1 MPSFSTEL
9 LVIGA
14 GATGL
19 GIAWDA
25 CLRGI
30 KVVVVDQSNIA
41 QGTSGRYHGL
51 LHSGGRYA
59 ITDPVSAQ
67 ECASENTILRR
78 IIPHAIEDTGG
89 LYLALRTDPADY
101 AHEWLLACQKIGIDL
116 EPRSLDQVRRREPA
130 LTKAISQAFQV
141 NAASLDSFDL
151 LNSLSHSIRKAGGQV
166 LLHQRVNEFIIEN
179 NTVVAAELVSEL
191 DQTTMHIG
199 AEIFINAAGPWSD
212 QVAALAGVNI
222 PLTHSKGT
230 MIAMAN
236 RLTHTIIHRCR
247 PHSNG
252 DVIVPAGSVMI
263 IGTTDIPVA
272 SANDLSIQQS
282 EIDFLMDQGEEL
294 IPGFAKTRPLRAWAG
309 IRPIYNSRQ
318 YGINATREYS
328 RSHVLIDHGETDGI
342 SGLASIFGGKL
353 TTFRLMAQRVVDFVS
368 RELQI
373 DDECCTATVPI
384 EPEKKEF
391 IVLSN
396 RTTRLLSSEKDIS
409 DSVICECENVRQSE
423 IESYIQSS
431 PHFELDNLRCT
442 TRLGMGPCQSAFCS
456 VRATEIAFSSH
467 ESEDLLA
474 DLASFI
480 DRRWRGTSHLAWGQS
495 MRQMALSR
503 RLYFELLDI
512 QQVSG
517 DGS

>member
-59 ITDPVSAQ
+59 VTDPISAE
-67 ECASENTILRR
+67 ECASENLILRR

-89 LYLALRTDPADY
+89 LYLVLRADTGDY
-101 AHEWLLACQKIGIDL
+101 ADEWQRACHEIGIDV

-130 LTKAISQAFQV
+130 LTKEISQAFQV

-151 LNSLSHSIRKAGGQV
+151 LNSLSTSIRKAGGQI
-166 LLHQRVNEFIIEN
+166 LLHHRVNGFIIED
-179 NTVVAAELVSEL
+179 NTVVAAELTSEL
-191 DQTTMHIG
+191 DRTAVQIG
-199 AEIFINAAGPWSD
+199 AEIFVNAAGPWAD
-212 QVAALAGVNI
+212 QVAALAGIKI
-222 PLTHSKGT
+222 PITHSKGT

-236 RLTHTIIHRCR
+236 RLTQTVIHRCR
-247 PHSNG
+247 PPSSG
-252 DVIVPAGSVMI
+252 DAIVPAGSVMI
-263 IGTTDIPVA
+263 IGTTDLPVA
-272 SANDLSIQQS
+272 SANDLAIQPS
-282 EIDFLMDQGEEL
+282 EIDFLLDQGDEL
-294 IPGFAKTRPLRAWAG
+294 IPGFSSRRPLRAWSG
-309 IRPIYNSRQ
+309 IRPLYNPHHDDIDS
-318 YGINATREYS
+318 TRRIS
-328 RSHVLIDHGETDGI
+328 RSHVLINHADTDGI

-353 TTFRLMAQRVVDFVS
+353 TSFRLMAQRTVDFVA

-373 DDECCTATVPI
+373 DDKCCTDTVPI

-396 RTTRLLSSEKDIS
+396 RTTRPLSHANHARA
-409 DSVICECENVRQSE
+409 SVICECENVKRSD
-423 IESYIQSS
+423 IEAHFQSS
-431 PHFELDNLRCT
+431 HHFEIDNLRRA
-442 TRLGMGPCQSAFCS
+442 TRLGMGPCQSVFCS
-456 VRATEIAFSSH
+456 VRATGIAFASN
-467 ESEDLLA
+467 EPEELLA

-480 DRRWRGTSHLAWGQS
+480 DRRWRGTSPLAWGWS
-495 MRQMALSR
+495 MRQMVLSR
-503 RLYFELLDI
+503 RLYLELLDI
-512 QQVSG
+512 QQVWG
-517 DGS
+517 DKS

>member
-1 MPSFSTEL
+1 MPSLSTEL

-59 ITDPVSAQ
+59 VTDPISAQ
-67 ECASENTILRR
+67 ECASENSILRR

-101 AHEWLLACQKIGIDL
+101 AHEWQRACQEIGIDV
-116 EPRSLDQVRRREPA
+116 EPQSLDQVLRREPA
-130 LTKAISQAFQV
+130 LTKSISQAFQV

-151 LNSLSHSIRKAGGQV
+151 LNSLSHSIRKTGGQV
-166 LLHQRVNEFIIEN
+166 LLHHRVNEFIIED

-191 DQTTMHIG
+191 DQTTMQIG

-212 QVAALAGVNI
+212 QVAALAGVKI
-222 PLTHSKGT
+222 PITHSKGT

-236 RLTHTIIHRCR
+236 RLTHTVIHRCR
-247 PHSNG
+247 PPSSG
-252 DVIVPAGSVMI
+252 DAIVPAGSVMI
-263 IGTTDIPVA
+263 IGTTDIPVS
-272 SANDLSIQQS
+272 SANDLPIKPS
-282 EIDFLMDQGEEL
+282 EIDFLLDQGEEL
-294 IPGFAKTRPLRAWAG
+294 IPGFSNRRPLRAWSG
-309 IRPIYNSRQ
+309 IRPLYNPLHDDMNSTR
-318 YGINATREYS
+318 GIS
-328 RSHVLIDHGETDGI
+328 RSHVLINHAETDGI

-353 TTFRLMAQRVVDFVS
+353 TTFRLMAQRVADFVAQ
-368 RELQI
+368 ELQI
-373 DDECCTATVPI
+373 DDQCCTDTVPI
-384 EPEKKEF
+384 EPEEKEF
-391 IVLSN
+391 IILSN
-396 RTTRLLSSEKDIS
+396 RTTRLLPSENNAR
-409 DSVICECENVRQSE
+409 DSVICECENVRRSE
-423 IESYIQSS
+423 IEAYIQSS
-431 PHFELDNLRCT
+431 DHFELDNLRCT

-456 VRATEIAFSSH
+456 VRATGIAFSSY
-467 ESEDLLA
+467 ETEDLLI
-474 DLASFI
+474 DLTSFI
-480 DRRWRGTSHLAWGQS
+480 DRRWRGTSLLAWGQS
-495 MRQMALSR
+495 MRQIVFSR
-503 RLYFELLDI
+503 RLYLELLGI

-517 DGS
+517 DKS

>member
-1 MPSFSTEL
+1 MPSLSTEL

-59 ITDPVSAQ
+59 VTDPISAQ
-67 ECASENTILRR
+67 ECASENSILRR

-89 LYLALRTDPADY
+89 LYLVLRTDPADY
-101 AHEWLLACQKIGIDL
+101 AHDWQLACQEIGI
-116 EPRSLDQVRRREPA
+116 EYNPQSLDQVCRREPA

-151 LNSLSHSIRKAGGQV
+151 LNSLSRSIRKAGGQV
-166 LLHQRVNEFIIEN
+166 LPHQRVNGFIIED

-191 DQTTMHIG
+191 DQTTMQID
-199 AEIFINAAGPWSD
+199 AEIFVNAAGPWSD
-212 QVAALAGVNI
+212 QVAVLAGVKI
-222 PLTHSKGT
+222 PITHSKGT

-247 PHSNG
+247 PPSSG
-252 DVIVPAGSVMI
+252 DLIVPVGSVMI
-263 IGTTDIPVA
+263 IGTTDIPVS

-282 EIDFLMDQGEEL
+282 EIDFLLDQGEDL
-294 IPGFAKTRPLRAWAG
+294 IPGFSNRRPLRAWSG
-309 IRPIYNSRQ
+309 IRPLYNARHDNKNSSR
-318 YGINATREYS
+318 GIS
-328 RSHVLIDHGETDGI
+328 RSHVLINHSETDGI
-342 SGLASIFGGKL
+342 SGLVSIFGGKL
-353 TTFRLMAQRVVDFVS
+353 TTFRLMAQRVVDFVAK
-368 RELQI
+368 ELQI
-373 DDECCTATVPI
+373 DDQCCTDSIPI
-384 EPEKKEF
+384 EPDMKEY
-391 IVLSN
+391 IALPN
-396 RTTRLLSSEKDIS
+396 RTTRLVPSNNNKR
-409 DSVICECENVRQSE
+409 DSVICECENVSRSE
-423 IESYIQSS
+423 IESYCLSS
-431 PHFELDNLRCT
+431 HHFELDNLRRT

-456 VRATEIAFSSH
+456 IRATEIAFSSH
-467 ESEDLLA
+467 ESENLLD

-480 DRRWRGTSHLAWGQS
+480 DRRWRGTSHLAWGHS

-503 RLYFELLDI
+503 RLYLELLDI

-517 DGS
+517 VKS